1 MVTIYSLVALL
12 IIGTL
17 CHARIVPNPDYPP
30 ECRAGEAGLYDP
42 SQSIQVPWFT
52 VDLDAPAKER
62 FKHVVRPYKK
72 QIQAVFD
79 VLGNFFS
86 IIPGIPVWEM
96 LGDLM
101 LKVFEEGMIMQP
113 YKDEVQGIADELGC
127 NLGQL
132 AFLNIFYELSRF
144 CTSIVAQ
151 PPGNK
156 DMWHARNLDFGQL
169 FVWNIA
175 AQSWDLTDSLK
186 NVTVNLNF
194 IRNGTTLFKGTTLA
208 GHVGILTGMKP
219 NGFSLSMNAKVEP
232 DLANIIA
239 WLNGDRPDIQFA
251 MYFDRKLFEEANTFQ
266 EAQQFI
272 YDVPLLS
279 GAYFILGGNKPGEG
293 SVIVRNV
300 TSVQFERKLF
310 DGDNDWFVLQTNY
323 DPDKEPLFI
332 DDRRD
337 PGNACM
343 RQLGQ
348 NRTSAAGLYQV
359 LKSKPLLNKTT
370 VHTVIMSVT
379 QNVYQTF
386 IQWCPNP
393 CWAF

>member
-1 MVTIYSLVALL
+1 MLVSLLTLL
-12 IIGTL
+12 IGVFL
-17 CHARIVPNPDYPP
+17 HCDARIVPNPDFPA
-30 ECRAGEAGLYDP
+30 ECRVGEPNLYDP
-42 SQSIQVPWFT
+42 SQSMEVPWFT

-62 FKHVVRPYKK
+62 FKHVVRPFKNE
-72 QIQAVFD
+72 IQAVFD
-79 VLGNFFS
+79 VLADFFT
-86 IIPGIPVWEM
+86 IIPGIPVWDM
-96 LGDLM
+96 LGDVM

-113 YKDEVQGIADELGC
+113 YKDEVQGIADEIGVDLGK
-127 NLGQL
+127 L

-156 DMWHARNLDFGQL
+156 DMFHARNLDFGQF
-169 FVWNIA
+169 FVWDIA
-175 AQSWDLTDSLK
+175 AQSWDLTESLK
-186 NVTVNLNF
+186 KVTMNLNF
-194 IRNGTTLFKGTTLA
+194 VRNGTLLFKGTTLA

-219 NGFSLSMNAKVEP
+219 NAFSLSMNAKVEP
-232 DLANIIA
+232 DIGNIIQ
-239 WLNGDRPDIQFA
+239 WLNGNRSNIEFA

-272 YDVPLLS
+272 YNVQLLS

-293 SVIVRNV
+293 SVIVRN
-300 TSVQFERKLF
+300 TTGVQFERKLF

-323 DPDKEPLFI
+323 DPDKEPLFV
-332 DDRRD
+332 DNRRG

-343 RQLGQ
+343 KQLGQ
-348 NRTSAAGLYQV
+348 NRTSAEGLYQV

-379 QNVYQTF
+379 KNIYQTF
-386 IQWCPNP
+386 IQTCPNP
-393 CWAF
+393 CWGW

>member
-1 MVTIYSLVALL
+1 MFVFGCVLLTVASY
-12 IIGTL
+12 L
-17 CHARIVPNPDYPP
+17 CEARIVPNPDFPT
-30 ECRAGEAGLYDP
+30 ECRVGEANLYDP
-42 SQSIQVPWFT
+42 AQSMEVPWFN
-52 VDLDAPAKER
+52 VDLDAPPKER
-62 FKHVVRPYKK
+62 FKHVVRPFKN

-79 VLGNFFS
+79 VLGHFFE
-86 IIPGIPVWEM
+86 IIPGIPIWEM

-101 LKVFEEGMIMQP
+101 LKVFEEGMIMEP

-151 PPGNK
+151 PTRQQRYVACK
-156 DMWHARNLDFGQL
+156 L
-169 FVWNIA
+169 FVWNID
-175 AQSWDLTDSLK
+175 AQSWDLSDTLK

-194 IRNGTTLFKGTTLA
+194 IRNGTVLFKGTTLA

-219 NGFSLSMNAKVEP
+219 NAFSLSMNSKVEP
-232 DLANIIA
+232 DIKNVIA

-251 MYFDRKLFEEANTFQ
+251 MYFDRKIFEEANTFD
-266 EAQQFI
+266 EARQFI

-310 DGDNDWFVLQTNY
+310 DGDNDWFLLQTNY
-323 DPDKEPLFI
+323 DPDKEPLYL
-332 DDRRD
+332 DNRRG
-337 PGNACM
+337 PGNDCM
-343 RQLGQ
+343 KQLGQ
-348 NRTSAAGLYQV
+348 SRVNAEGIYQV
-359 LKSKPLLNKTT
+359 LKSRPVLNKTT
-370 VHTVIMSVT
+370 IHTVIMSVT
-379 QNVYQTF
+379 KDIYQTF
-386 IQWCPNP
+386 IQTCPNP